1 LNLYLTIKIIFL
13 DFQSKITDEKSET
26 YYYMVKTNFLE
37 SMKNIC
43 FEWRI
48 EPFLYY
54 NIEKFFQV
62 YEISKQFDFNYI
74 TPFNYKRS
82 IFFHQS
88 APPAPGKQ
96 KQYLSIFVRFLTK
109 KYNLVLKIN
118 MNKLHTIVK
127 YGWTMFSICSDDYM
141 DLPQY
146 GQYAQPR
153 NRMRYTL
160 VFM

>member
-1 LNLYLTIKIIFL
+1 MNLYLTIKIIFL
-13 DFQSKITDEKSET
+13 DFHSKITERKSET
-26 YYYMVKTNFLE
+26 YYYMVKNTFLE

-88 APPAPGKQ
+88 APPAPRKTKTISVYFCPVSDKEIQ
-96 KQYLSIFVRFLTK
+96 LSFK
-109 KYNLVLKIN
+109 NKI
-118 MNKLHTIVK
+118 
-127 YGWTMFSICSDDYM
+127 
-141 DLPQY
+141 
-146 GQYAQPR
+146 
-153 NRMRYTL
+153 
-160 VFM
+160 

>member
-1 LNLYLTIKIIFL
+1 L

-54 NIEKFFQV
+54 NIEKFFQA

-88 APPAPGKQ
+88 APPPPE
-96 KQYLSIFVRFLTK
+96 
-109 KYNLVLKIN
+109 
-118 MNKLHTIVK
+118 NKT
-127 YGWTMFSICSDDYM
+127 
-141 DLPQY
+141 
-146 GQYAQPR
+146 A
-153 NRMRYTL
+153 
-160 VFM
+160 